1 MRPAT
6 TGEHVVVEIK
16 AGAVRGFW
24 RTDSA
29 AFLGI
34 PFAEPPYGD
43 LRFLAPVPVSS
54 WAGVR
59 DALGYGPTAQRKAL
73 AEITT
78 IPEPSI
84 PGEDIL
90 NLNVFTPRPQAATG
104 SEAALPVLVYI
115 HGGGYV
121 AGSPASPWYDG
132 VAFNRDGIDRK
143 SVV

>member
-1 MRPAT
+1 MRPT
-6 TGEHVVVEIK
+6 RTGEHVVVETK

-34 PFAEPPYGD
+34 PFAESPYGD
-43 LRFLAPVPVSS
+43 LRFLTPVQVSS

-59 DALGYGPTAQRKAL
+59 DALRYGATPQRNAL

-84 PGEDIL
+84 PGEEIL

-104 SEAALPVLVYI
+104 PNTAPRAGLHSRGRLCRADHLP
-115 HGGGYV
+115 
-121 AGSPASPWYDG
+121 A
-132 VAFNRDGIDRK
+132 
-143 SVV
+143 VV